1 MVVLKS
7 SRELELM
14 KEACQISAEALMVAG
29 EAVKPG
35 ISTKEIDKIAYDLI
49 IKRGAKPNFLHYGGY
64 PATACISI
72 NDEVIHG
79 IPKKDRILQEGDIV
93 SIDLGAA
100 KNGYN
105 GDNAATF
112 AVGSCSP
119 EAKRLMDTTRES
131 LYKGI
136 EQAIPGN
143 RIGDIGHAVQSY
155 VEENGFSV
163 VRSFVGHGVG
173 KELHEDP
180 EVPNFGNAGRGPRL
194 VPGMCI
200 AVEPMVCQYKY
211 AVKTLKDGWTVKTC
225 DGGLAAHFEHTMAI
239 TTAGAEVLTYGW
251 EEPGWT
257 L

>member
-1 MVVLKS
+1 MIHIKS
-7 SRELELM
+7 EKELERM
-14 KEACQISAEALMVAG
+14 RVAG
-29 EAVKPG
+29 RITALARKAAADAVHPG
-35 ISTKEIDKIAYDLI
+35 VTTEEIDRIVRKTIEDA
-49 IKRGAKPNFLHYGGY
+49 GAKPSFLGYGGF
-64 PATACISI
+64 PGSACVSI

-79 IPKKDRILQEGDIV
+79 IPSKTHIVREGDIV
-93 SIDLGAA
+93 KVDVGAYIGGYHGDCAATIPCGEVSDEAKKLIAVTRQSFFEGIKFARVGYRVSDIGAA
-100 KNGYN
+100 
-105 GDNAATF
+105 
-112 AVGSCSP
+112 V
-119 EAKRLMDTTRES
+119 
-131 LYKGI
+131 
-136 EQAIPGN
+136 QA
-143 RIGDIGHAVQSY
+143 Y
-155 VEENGFSV
+155 VEANGFSV

-200 AVEPMVCQYKY
+200 AIEPMVCQYKY

-239 TTAGAEVLTYGW
+239 TAGGAEVLTYGW